1 MEVLLLIVI
10 GILLLIIL
18 ALLAKVCFMRRSA
31 QEIAEAFRERLS
43 ADTNTLIDI
52 SSRDPYLLKLA
63 SEINVQLRLLRAERH
78 RFQQGDHE
86 LKEAVTNLSHD
97 LRTPL
102 TAISGYLDLLDREE
116 KSETAT
122 RYLSHIRNRT
132 EAMKSLTEELFR
144 YSVVTSQQTLKREP
158 VNLVR
163 TLEES
168 LVSFY
173 GAMQERGIQPEIRL
187 PETPIWRELDVGA
200 VSRVFSNIISNALKY
215 SDGDFTVEM
224 NEDGEIT
231 FTNTAAGLSAVE
243 VGRMFDRFYTVEAGR
258 NSTGL
263 GLSIAKLL
271 TERMGGRIV
280 AEYQHKCVV
289 IRLGF
294 M

>member
-10 GILLLIIL
+10 GILLLIIF
-18 ALLAKVCFMRRSA
+18 ALLAKVCFLRRSA

-102 TAISGYLDLLDREE
+102 TAINGYLDLLDREE
-116 KSETAT
+116 KSETVS

-132 EAMKSLTEELFR
+132 EALKSLTEELFR

-163 TLEES
+163 ALEES

-173 GAMQERGIQPEIRL
+173 GAMQERGIQPEINL
-187 PETPIWRELDVGA
+187 PETPIWRQLDTGA

-215 SDGDFTVEM
+215 SDGDFAVEM
-224 NEDGEIT
+224 KEDGEII
-231 FTNTAAGLSAVE
+231 FANTAAGLSAVE
-243 VGRMFDRFYTVEAGR
+243 VGRMFDRFYTVEVGR

-271 TERMGGRIV
+271 TERTGGKIEASYNIGKVHIIV
-280 AEYQHKCVV
+280 K
-289 IRLGF
+289 F
-294 M
+294 